1 MLYLGCPQW
10 SSAHWK
16 GRVFSSHCS
25 ATNMLKEYGQIFNS
39 VEGNTTFYADPNPQ
53 TVLKWLEQ
61 VPDDFRFTFKI
72 PKRFSHEMA
81 LSHCQDEL
89 LAWCKNMAPL
99 FPKLGVLMLQLPAQ
113 FAPEHINKMR
123 QFLSWLPK
131 ALTVGVEIRHW
142 DFYRKGDAERRYN
155 QYLIE
160 NNYNRIVMD
169 TRALF
174 SEPASTPAI
183 VDAQQKKPRLPVHA
197 IATGDSPI
205 LRFVGCSQL
214 ESNRDFYQPWLT
226 KLNQWLSEGK
236 SPYVFFHTADNF
248 DAPFLARQFIADLEI
263 HHQVSNPF
271 PAEKEAKQEA
281 LF

>member
-1 MLYLGCPQW
+1 
-10 SSAHWK
+10 
-16 GRVFSSHCS
+16 
-25 ATNMLKEYGQIFNS
+25 
-39 VEGNTTFYADPNPQ
+39 
-53 TVLKWLEQ
+53 
-61 VPDDFRFTFKI
+61 
-72 PKRFSHEMA
+72 
-81 LSHCQDEL
+81 
-89 LAWCKNMAPL
+89 
-99 FPKLGVLMLQLPAQ
+99 
-113 FAPEHINKMR
+113 
-123 QFLSWLPK
+123 
-131 ALTVGVEIRHW
+131 
-142 DFYRKGDAERRYN
+142 
-155 QYLIE
+155 
-160 NNYNRIVMD
+160 MD